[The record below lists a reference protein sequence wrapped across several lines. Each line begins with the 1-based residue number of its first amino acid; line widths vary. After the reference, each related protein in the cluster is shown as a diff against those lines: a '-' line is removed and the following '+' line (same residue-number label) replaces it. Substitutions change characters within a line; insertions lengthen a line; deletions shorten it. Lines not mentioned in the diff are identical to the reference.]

1 MSTAEAAQL
10 LLANPSRQLSVSRVS
25 ASPPLVFEGLDNTT
39 FLVLLGLG
47 VVGGGDHG
55 VTMLL

>member
-10 LLANPSRQLSVSRVS
+10 LLADPSRQLSVSRAS
-25 ASPPLVFEGLDNTT
+25 ASPPLIFEGLDNTV
-39 FLVLLGLG
+39 FLVFLGLG

-55 VTMLL
+55 VTKVL